1 MDKIPVEQV
10 LLLDYANAMSKPI
23 LKILE
28 GPSPTQEGIS
38 QAATAGL
45 TLVLSAASKA
55 ADLFPHDIEGL
66 LQILHFRNQIAKAAI
81 RRSHWFGGR
90 IFNRFS
96 GEEADYI
103 PISGTHLRQTL
114 SIVNIDTP
122 DFIVA
127 SGKYQL
133 RLDISEDAV
142 NVLSEQ
148 RGS

>member
-1 MDKIPVEQV
+1 
-10 LLLDYANAMSKPI
+10 MSKLI

-45 TLVLSAASKA
+45 SSVLSGASKA

-66 LQILHFRNQIAKAAI
+66 LQILHFRNQIAKAAS

-90 IFNRFS
+90 IYNKFS
-96 GEEADYI
+96 GENHDYI

-142 NVLSEQ
+142 NGLSEKH
-148 RGS
+148 GS